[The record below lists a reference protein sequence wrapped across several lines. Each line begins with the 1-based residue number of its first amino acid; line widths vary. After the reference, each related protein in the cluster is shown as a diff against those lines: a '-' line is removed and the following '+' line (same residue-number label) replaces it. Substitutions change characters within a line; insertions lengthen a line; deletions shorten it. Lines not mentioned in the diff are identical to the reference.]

1 MQQQTI
7 IVVLSPMLSL
17 RGLQYHILHQ
27 CKKKVWKIQK
37 NMKKMQVLT
46 EQEIS
51 DFMYIEKHAAAN
63 HHLTYVSP
71 ERARISRV

>member
-37 NMKKMQVLT
+37 KH
-46 EQEIS
+46 
-51 DFMYIEKHAAAN
+51 EKDASAH
-63 HHLTYVSP
+63 
-71 ERARISRV
+71 RAGNFRFHGQGEACSSKPSS